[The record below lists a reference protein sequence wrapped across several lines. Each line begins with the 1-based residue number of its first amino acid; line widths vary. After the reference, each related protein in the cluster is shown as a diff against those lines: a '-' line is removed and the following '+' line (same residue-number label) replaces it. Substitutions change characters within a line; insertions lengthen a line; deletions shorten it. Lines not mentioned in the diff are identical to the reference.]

1 MVAAQVFWNNE
12 LAGVL
17 TQHHAAHYTFEYNSA
32 WLANPEKPAISLTL
46 PKSQA
51 RYEAN
56 QLFPFFFNMLS
67 EGANRKLQS
76 RLLKIDEND
85 HFGLLL
91 ATATVETIGAV
102 TVATSK
108 DCESYLNGYIY

>member
-12 LAGVL
+12 PAGVL

-51 RYEAN
+51 RYEAD
-56 QLFPFFFNMLS
+56 QLFPFFFQYAFRRS
-67 EGANRKLQS
+67 QQKAAKQ
-76 RLLKIDEND
+76 
-85 HFGLLL
+85 
-91 ATATVETIGAV
+91 AT
-102 TVATSK
+102 K
-108 DCESYLNGYIY
+108 N